1 MLSTSPEADEPESM
15 LPMRTWRV
23 NSRSCSAETA
33 ALATALDENRPWAV
47 GENPS
52 TQVIARKAIKVEE
65 RTLIVVVYSFAFGQ
79 LTRRNPDWNRHGEN
93 KGNQTG
99 FPVLVEL

>member
-23 NSRSCSAETA
+23 NSRSCSADVA
-33 ALATALDENRPWAV
+33 ALATVRDETRPWAE

-65 RTLIVVVYSFAFGQ
+65 RTLIVVVYSFAFRSTNKGEI
-79 LTRRNPDWNRHGEN
+79 LIGIDMEN